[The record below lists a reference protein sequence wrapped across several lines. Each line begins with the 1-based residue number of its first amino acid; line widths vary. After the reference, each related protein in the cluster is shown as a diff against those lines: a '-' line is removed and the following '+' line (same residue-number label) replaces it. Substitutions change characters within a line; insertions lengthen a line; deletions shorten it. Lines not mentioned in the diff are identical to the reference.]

1 MLTRRGMLHQIGATG
16 VSLAAIGASRAPGAM
31 PAGRTAVTFD
41 VPRGA
46 CDCHVHVFG
55 DPKIFPFA
63 PERSY
68 TPPAASVE
76 ELAEL
81 QTALKLDR
89 VVIVQ
94 PSVYGA
100 DNSCTLDAIRR
111 LGPKARGIAVIDNAT
126 STAALDEMAKTGI
139 RGVRLNL
146 ETSGQFEPAAAKR
159 ILDTA
164 VERIRGRNW
173 HIQIYTRPSVILA
186 LRDDLAALPYPVVID
201 HFGGAR
207 AALGPGQAGFDALLD
222 LVHAGRAYVKISGA
236 YRISDR
242 PPDYPDATS
251 MAQALIKANPDR
263 VVWGTDWPHPNSA
276 FGRGRSLSEIAP
288 AFPIDDGLLLNELVK
303 WEPDVAIRKK
313 ILVDNPARLYGFD
326 VTAL

>member
-1 MLTRRGMLHQIGATG
+1 MLTRRGMLYQMGATG
-16 VSLAAIGASRAPGAM
+16 VSLAAMGASGAPGAM

-55 DPKIFPFA
+55 DARIFPFA
-63 PERSY
+63 PQRTY

-81 QTALKLDR
+81 QTALGLDR

-126 STAALDEMAKTGI
+126 STAALDEMAEIGI

-146 ETSGQFEPAAAKR
+146 ETLGQF
-159 ILDTA
+159 
-164 VERIRGRNW
+164 
-173 HIQIYTRPSVILA
+173 
-186 LRDDLAALPYPVVID
+186 
-201 HFGGAR
+201 
-207 AALGPGQAGFDALLD
+207 
-222 LVHAGRAYVKISGA
+222 
-236 YRISDR
+236 
-242 PPDYPDATS
+242 
-251 MAQALIKANPDR
+251 
-263 VVWGTDWPHPNSA
+263 
-276 FGRGRSLSEIAP
+276 
-288 AFPIDDGLLLNELVK
+288 
-303 WEPDVAIRKK
+303 
-313 ILVDNPARLYGFD
+313 
-326 VTAL
+326 